1 MYVSANT
8 QIHKYQQE
16 ETLTHMDFSLGRE
29 NEVQAAF
36 LNRHPSTAIYE
47 V

>member
-29 NEVQAAF
+29 NEVQGC
-36 LNRHPSTAIYE
+36 LPQQTPQYSNL
-47 V
+47 